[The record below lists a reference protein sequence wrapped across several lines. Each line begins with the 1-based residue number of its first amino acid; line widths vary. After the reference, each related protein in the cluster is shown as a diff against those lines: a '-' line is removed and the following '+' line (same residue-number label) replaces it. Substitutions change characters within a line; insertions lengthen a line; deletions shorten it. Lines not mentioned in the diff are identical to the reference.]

1 MCEMN
6 QQAVRAAKDDLFF
19 NSFVRKNEL
28 FILKCASET
37 TKRYLTKN
45 DDEWAVALG
54 AFSQAVKA
62 YSADRGSFSGFA
74 KLVIRRK
81 LIDYI
86 RSQAKFRAETAVSLS
101 TLDSDPEESEENAT
115 VSKAVLYQSERAAD
129 DSLKMEIECAGQD
142 FSRYGFSFFDLTKC
156 SPKAE
161 KTKKACAKVIA
172 CIVSSSVLVSE
183 MRRSRCLPIKTLEKN
198 SGVPRKILERHRK
211 YIIAGV
217 EIMTGD
223 YPFLAGY
230 MRYVREELNR

>member
-6 QQAVRAAKDDLFF
+6 QQASRAAKDDGFLNLF
-19 NSFVRKNEL
+19 VQQNET
-28 FILKCASET
+28 FILKCASEAT
-37 TKRYLTKN
+37 HRYLTKS
-45 DDEWAVALG
+45 DDEWSVALM

-62 YSADRGSFSGFA
+62 YSAERGNFAGFA

-86 RSQAKFRAETAVSLS
+86 RSQSKYLTETAVNFS
-101 TLDSDPEESEENAT
+101 TLDSNPVGTEENAA
-115 VSKAVLYQSERAAD
+115 VSKAALRQSEEAAD
-129 DSLKMEIECAGQD
+129 DTLKLEIECAGQD
-142 FSRYGFSFFDLTKC
+142 FSKYGFSFYDLTGC

-161 KTKKACAKVIA
+161 KTKKACAKAIA
-172 CIVSSSVLVSE
+172 CMVRSPLLVSE
-183 MRRSRCLPIKTLEKN
+183 LRHSKCLPIKTLEIN

-230 MRYVREELNR
+230 MRYVREELDR